1 MKSLNYSEGIF
12 KSKWFSKFIN
22 KISLC
27 GKKSNIEKI
36 IYYTLYLFKKKKRY
50 YPLFFFFEVLE
61 KIKPALGLKI
71 SKYKQV
77 SKKNNVII
85 TPYILNV
92 SLQYKKS
99 IFWLT
104 KSIKLRKENQLFLK
118 IYFEFSAIIF
128 NKINNSIIKKK
139 NYYKYIILFKTIKNF
154 KW

>member
-22 KISLC
+22 KIFLC
-27 GKKSNIEKI
+27 GKKLKNEKI
-36 IYYTLYLFKKKKRY
+36 IFYSFYFFKKKKRY